1 MLLSC
6 KKNFYLK
13 KTNTICVLE
22 KHMEPVNRCI
32 SLSNYR
38 GKYIVRGQSQK

>member
-38 GKYIVRGQSQK
+38 DKNIVKGEPEK